1 MKKRTL
7 VFCLVIQVLLYK
19 SLFAQPLIIIEQNYD
34 QAKLLAT
41 QQEKL
46 LLIDFYTTWCVP
58 CKQLDKQVFR
68 DSSIS
73 KKVAKDF
80 IVLRYNAEND
90 SIFQLTKKHHIA
102 MYPSAVVL
110 NTEQRIIRQ
119 QYGTGGPDT
128 NMVNNYLDFLEK
140 AKQAHRTNFFIKGV
154 SASAQLPYP
163 SFYINYVNRV
173 DVKNFKQALNQY
185 WDTLTNLLAE
195 VPFKIFCYFGGGND
209 KLNHYFLENRAAFEA
224 SYGDVDV
231 KFATS
236 MIIFDKT
243 YTALL
248 AVNRPAFDSAQ
259 HLARLYQEGK
269 EVQKY
274 IDYMEQRMLRAEGR
288 WGAAY
293 NHLKAL
299 EKKKQAPDEDIV
311 MFCEAA
317 TDKCNDKQVL
327 NKAVIWMKKIVVKD
341 PGYAKLA
348 IYGRLLFK
356 TGQKQTSLQI
366 MKKAVE
372 AGKKA
377 NEDTKEEEKWILQH
391 FPRSS

>member
-140 AKQAHRTNFFIKGV
+140 AKQAHPYDSFI
-154 SASAQLPYP
+154 
-163 SFYINYVNRV
+163 
-173 DVKNFKQALNQY
+173 
-185 WDTLTNLLAE
+185 
-195 VPFKIFCYFGGGND
+195 
-209 KLNHYFLENRAAFEA
+209 
-224 SYGDVDV
+224 
-231 KFATS
+231 
-236 MIIFDKT
+236 
-243 YTALL
+243 
-248 AVNRPAFDSAQ
+248 Q
-259 HLARLYQEGK
+259 HLFIITFISSRFTKHNNIFVGCLFFLFQCFK
-269 EVQKY
+269 
-274 IDYMEQRMLRAEGR
+274 M
-288 WGAAY
+288 
-293 NHLKAL
+293 
-299 EKKKQAPDEDIV
+299 IV
-311 MFCEAA
+311 CR
-317 TDKCNDKQVL
+317 TPTPLC
-327 NKAVIWMKKIVVKD
+327 
-341 PGYAKLA
+341 P
-348 IYGRLLFK
+348 
-356 TGQKQTSLQI
+356 
-366 MKKAVE
+366 
-372 AGKKA
+372 
-377 NEDTKEEEKWILQH
+377 
-391 FPRSS
+391 